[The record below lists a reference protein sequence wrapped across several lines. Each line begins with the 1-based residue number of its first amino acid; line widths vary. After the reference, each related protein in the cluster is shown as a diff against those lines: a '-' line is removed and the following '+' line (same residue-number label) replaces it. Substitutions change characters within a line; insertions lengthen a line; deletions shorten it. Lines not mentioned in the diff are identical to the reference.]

1 MLRGHVYAADRR
13 RRRRRQRREPHRRQQ
28 PERGTLVTRGEVA
41 STLPFK
47 AAENATHLNHKI
59 VSE

>member
-1 MLRGHVYAADRR
+1 MLRGNVHAADRG
-13 RRRRRQRREPHRRQQ
+13 RRRQRREPHRRQQ